1 MLMKA
6 VQETHEKLLK
16 EIDDCL
22 KAELRA
28 INMEYQRDMVIW
40 VLGPVLFLA
49 GIICASFFH

>member
-1 MLMKA
+1 MKA